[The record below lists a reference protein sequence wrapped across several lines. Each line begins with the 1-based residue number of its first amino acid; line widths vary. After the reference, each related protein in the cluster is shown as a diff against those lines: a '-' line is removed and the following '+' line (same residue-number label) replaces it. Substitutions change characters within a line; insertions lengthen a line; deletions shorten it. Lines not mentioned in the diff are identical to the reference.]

1 MGWNLPDGVSESDLP
16 GCSRED
22 EAFESWYEENE
33 DRLLSEFLDG
43 LKEEYGDTEEI
54 AVKNWTKTIQEDFDS
69 YVSREWDSVR
79 DDGPDEDIDRDR

>member
-1 MGWNLPDGVSESDLP
+1 MSGYNLPDGVSESDLP

-22 EAFESWYEENE
+22 EAYERWYSENE

-54 AVKNWTKTIQEDFDS
+54 AVKNWTKTMREDFDT
-69 YVSREWDSVR
+69 YVSSEWESVR
-79 DDGPDEDIDRDR
+79 ACGLDDDRDR